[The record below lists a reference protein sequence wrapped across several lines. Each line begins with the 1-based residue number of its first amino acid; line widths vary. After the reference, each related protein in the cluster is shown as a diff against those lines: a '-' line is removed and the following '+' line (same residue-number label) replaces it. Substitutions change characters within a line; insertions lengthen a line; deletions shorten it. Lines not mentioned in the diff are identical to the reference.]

1 MNTRL
6 SILLL
11 SALLGLAACSTDDN
25 PDNNPETTD
34 TSAYSEPDY
43 NAVKCDVPVFVS
55 ASIKTEVR
63 TALESYL
70 TSITSLDEAEVAVVK
85 GEDIG
90 IYEGRLMDLY
100 ERGGLVV
107 VARPTGE
114 HFQAFADRYGIFDAL
129 PFDTSPCA
137 TAPPN
142 LSATCASIVR
152 TVPPPPIP
160 SRSMASS

>member
-90 IYEGRLMDLY
+90 TYEGRLMDLY

-107 VARPTGE
+107 VARPRASTSRPSPTATASST
-114 HFQAFADRYGIFDAL
+114 HCPSTHR
-129 PFDTSPCA
+129 SPCC
-137 TAPPN
+137 
-142 LSATCASIVR
+142 SS
-152 TVPPPPIP
+152 PPIRP
-160 SRSMASS
+160 ASV